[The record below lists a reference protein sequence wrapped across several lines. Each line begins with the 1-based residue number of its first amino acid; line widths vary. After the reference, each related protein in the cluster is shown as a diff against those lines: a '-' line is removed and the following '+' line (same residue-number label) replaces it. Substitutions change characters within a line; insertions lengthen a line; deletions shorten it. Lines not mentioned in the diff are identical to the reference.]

1 MKMKNKYKSFMS
13 IAKDRYIDT
22 SISVKMLALSF
33 RIIFYIVSAGWAI
46 IPLMQSDKMIYL
58 CTAICLAAS
67 YISIGGMLV
76 IVYAKVLFSRDI
88 FLYLPISDREAG
100 VLRGFVMSKG
110 IFAMSVIGCIFSY
123 VLELMLCVT
132 GDYRI
137 NVFCIIPLAIG
148 VVASIIVYIIE
159 AFIAGEN
166 MLNDG
171 EKLWI
176 K

>member
-1 MKMKNKYKSFMS
+1 
-13 IAKDRYIDT
+13 
-22 SISVKMLALSF
+22 
-33 RIIFYIVSAGWAI
+33 
-46 IPLMQSDKMIYL
+46 
-58 CTAICLAAS
+58 
-67 YISIGGMLV
+67 
-76 IVYAKVLFSRDI
+76 
-88 FLYLPISDREAG
+88 
-100 VLRGFVMSKG
+100 MSKG